1 MADELHVDVE
11 HEKKEI
17 SEGERDL
24 ERTLGGVES
33 DVEHHGEKLKEHE
46 EHLDSLKYDKEYV
59 EGEIRRIEAMVLA
72 VPAIPTELL
81 KDLTERVTHLEETL
95 THKVQE
101 VTEIPETVVEKPKE
115 APHLL
120 DRIL

>member
-1 MADELHVDVE
+1 MADELNVNVE
-11 HEKKEI
+11 HDKKEI
-17 SEGERDL
+17 TEGEREL

-33 DVEHHGEKLKEHE
+33 DVEHHGETLRKHE
-46 EHLDSLKYDKEYV
+46 EHIDSIKYDKEYI
-59 EGEIRRIEAMVLA
+59 EGEIRRIEAMILSL
-72 VPAIPTELL
+72 PAIPTELL
-81 KDLTERVTHLEETL
+81 RDLTERVTHLEETL

-115 APHLL
+115 TPHLL